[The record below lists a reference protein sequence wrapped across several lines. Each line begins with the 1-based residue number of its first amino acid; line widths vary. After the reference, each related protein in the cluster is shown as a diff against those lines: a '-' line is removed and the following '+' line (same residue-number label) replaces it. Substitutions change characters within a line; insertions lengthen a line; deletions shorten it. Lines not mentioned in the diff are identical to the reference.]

1 MIGHSS
7 QVCNV
12 AIMLSRYQS
21 DNPSS
26 RTEED
31 CPVYD
36 VPDHAQP
43 MCSGINTCCRPLA
56 GGLHLALWYQIPVSL
71 SCGSNVTGITQQR
84 TVRFLLN
91 CDIRRYITHAAGGTP
106 RSPPAPGQ
114 SSALR
119 QGGGGEEAGGRGSLK
134 ERWWSSEKIACGGC
148 ARSSK
153 HAPSQRLSKGSSS
166 LTPHTISH
174 FPYLVHQSD
183 GHAPLIHQ
191 ELEEVPTKVL
201 AQRITG
207 LTGLG

>member
-1 MIGHSS
+1 MVPEQPGHVTGRTWTGWTHPRPQKQQQSNAAAHKALSGDAMIGHSS

-119 QGGGGEEAGGRGSLK
+119 QGGGGVRRREGEGVSRSDGGR
-134 ERWWSSEKIACGGC
+134 
-148 ARSSK
+148 
-153 HAPSQRLSKGSSS
+153 QRK
-166 LTPHTISH
+166 
-174 FPYLVHQSD
+174 
-183 GHAPLIHQ
+183 
-191 ELEEVPTKVL
+191 
-201 AQRITG
+201 
-207 LTGLG
+207 